1 MHELSIC
8 ESIRSIIEEQARTSS
23 FTRVE
28 RVRLAVGP
36 LSGVEAE
43 ALRFG
48 FDVAMQDSIASGA
61 VLEIME
67 TEATAWCMICS
78 NAVKIR
84 QRYDGCPTCGSY
96 QLQILTGEELRI
108 ESLEV
113 N

>member
-1 MHELSIC
+1 MHEMAIC
-8 ESIRSIIEEQARTSS
+8 ESIRSMIEEQARSSS

-36 LSGVEAE
+36 LSGVEVE

-48 FDVAMQDSIASGA
+48 FDVAMQGSIASNA
-61 VLEIME
+61 VLDIIE
-67 TEATAWCMICS
+67 TEASAWCMIC
-78 NAVKIR
+78 ADTVKVR

-96 QLQILTGEELRI
+96 QLQILTGEELQI